1 MSAKTNTKKSSPQPP
16 IRNAADFKSIY
27 VNFAQTAAGPT
38 DISLGVGE
46 AGPTQAGIVE
56 VEMKARLVMAP
67 LQAKIMLMMLVQVI
81 QQYEK
86 QFGKIAI
93 PGALSAQFS
102 GDMRNGSP
110 LGGGDSKT
118 EGV

>member
-1 MSAKTNTKKSSPQPP
+1 MSAKTNKTKSSPQPQFHD
-16 IRNAADFKSIY
+16 AADFKSIY
-27 VNFAQTAAGPT
+27 VNFAQTASSPA

-46 AGPTQAGIVE
+46 TMPTHTGIVN

-67 LQAKIMLMMLVQVI
+67 IQAKVVFAMLFQAI
-81 QQYEK
+81 QQYEQ

-93 PGALSAQFS
+93 PPVLSAQLS
-102 GDMRNGSP
+102 ATGAPGASAQEEI
-110 LGGGDSKT
+110 DST